1 MNVLNRSGVFIVG
14 IVSCVLC
21 YVLLKSILHQFWNDI
36 GNLLGLSWAFLLGM
50 EGRFM
55 QKNDWYLYKFYPIDF
70 FDRNFL
76 VILIYLNLA
85 VFFSDIFLHPVS
97 IIVFVIILI
106 LNELRMR
113 KVYEKREI
121 RDNEMK
127 EILGHQGYDGEKIVL
142 KKTSKNFF
150 VRTWFFLLGM
160 IPFSIII
167 PVSIFDS
174 EVQTV
179 VFKIFIRITLILLFI
194 YELYNMKKIYKEI
207 KEIMGESAI
216 VTDR

>member
-1 MNVLNRSGVFIVG
+1 MNVLNRSGAFIFGLVFIVATYIFNNNFAQDFWEYKSG
-14 IVSCVLC
+14 NNNLWFFTWA
-21 YVLLKSILHQFWNDI
+21 LLFGSELVYYWK
-36 GNLLGLSWAFLLGM
+36 
-50 EGRFM
+50 
-55 QKNDWYLYKFYPIDF
+55 KNDWYLYKFYPIDF

-97 IIVFVIILI
+97 IIIFVIILI

-113 KVYEKREI
+113 KVYKKRAI
-121 RDNEMK
+121 RDNDMK

-150 VRTWFFLLGM
+150 FRTWFFYLAM
-160 IPFSIII
+160 IPFL
-167 PVSIFDS
+167 IFDIRETS
-174 EVQTV
+174 EIM
-179 VFKIFIRITLILLFI
+179 FRILFRTPIILLVL
-194 YELYNMKKIYKEI
+194 YEEYNRRKIYKEI
-207 KEIMGESAI
+207 KEIMGENAI